1 MIPATKVPS
10 IIQQATQMAKD
21 GYGYEDLSVRL
32 GIPRLAA
39 KYFVFG
45 PPKPKKAGTK

>member
-10 IIQQATQMAKD
+10 LIQQATQMAKD
-21 GYGYEDLSVRL
+21 GYGVDDIVVAT
-32 GIPRLAA
+32 GMPRLAA

-45 PPKPKKAGTK
+45 PPKKPEKSK

>member
-21 GYGYEDLSVRL
+21 GYGWEDIRKELE
-32 GIPRLAA
+32 IPGLAA

-45 PPKPKKAGTK
+45 PPKKLEKSK